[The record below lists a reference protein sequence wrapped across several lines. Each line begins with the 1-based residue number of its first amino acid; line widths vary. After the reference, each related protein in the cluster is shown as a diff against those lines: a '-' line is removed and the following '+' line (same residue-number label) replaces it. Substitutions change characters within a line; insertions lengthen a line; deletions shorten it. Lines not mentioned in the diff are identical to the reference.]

1 MMRGI
6 KKDLKAE
13 FKIKEL
19 GNVQKILGIRVTRD
33 RKRRTVYL
41 NQTQYIRKFFH
52 EFYMIEFI
60 SKLVRIPVNG
70 NSAFR
75 KTRVI
80 D

>member
-1 MMRGI
+1 MFIRDDGAIIGVYVDDLIILMSKGQHNMIRDI

-33 RKRRTVYL
+33 RRRRTVYL
-41 NQTQYIRKFFH
+41 
-52 EFYMIEFI
+52 
-60 SKLVRIPVNG
+60 
-70 NSAFR
+70 
-75 KTRVI
+75 